1 LQCARVKQR
10 NNLNTPQP
18 ATERVFLW
26 VDDELITYQAPRPK
40 RGAMT
45 DWDVASEC
53 STNMGYAQKAKC
65 NMCCPGTMLMAM
77 QDELEKIEEERRQKN
92 ANEPA
97 GDDGADGETRKGN
110 LFDVMEPDEDAFCGR
125 RHGTRY
131 V

>member
-1 LQCARVKQR
+1 
-10 NNLNTPQP
+10 
-18 ATERVFLW
+18 
-26 VDDELITYQAPRPK
+26 
-40 RGAMT
+40 
-45 DWDVASEC
+45 
-53 STNMGYAQKAKC
+53 
-65 NMCCPGTMLMAM
+65 MLMAM